1 MRWDVE
7 LFSESNGRWLVEV
20 AAGREDE
27 FQHRMEGLPM
37 TFVGRAGGAALRIR
51 DSRKR
56 VSIPIAVMR
65 SAWSE
70 AIPKQV
76 VVS

>member
-1 MRWDVE
+1 
-7 LFSESNGRWLVEV
+7 
-20 AAGREDE
+20 
-27 FQHRMEGLPM
+27 M